1 MNIKDPRIF
10 DKASDDLSIPCAD
23 DWSRAGPSHL
33 MEVIYTFLLVHM
45 RRGEELSSNHIIMY
59 NAYLH
64 RYIKAEDPSFGVT
77 FDKSFPTFILT
88 FLFTFLSIFH
98 SFEICP
104 FFLDPSTPIQ
114 SFAIAHPVFTCL

>member
-1 MNIKDPRIF
+1 
-10 DKASDDLSIPCAD
+10 
-23 DWSRAGPSHL
+23 
-33 MEVIYTFLLVHM
+33 
-45 RRGEELSSNHIIMY
+45 MY

-77 FDKSFPTFILT
+77 FDKSFLT
-88 FLFTFLSIFH
+88 YIPFSIFH